1 MGNNNNTKPPVA
13 EVVKALVG
21 QATPGEIAEW
31 KVANPDGIYFIKS
44 DAGHIG
50 YFREPMMADINVAT
64 ESAVEGEPFAS
75 IRKFMELTFIGGS
88 DAIYKDD
95 KMFLGAKKEAAKHWG
110 GTPASSGNL

>member
-1 MGNNNNTKPPVA
+1 MGNNNNNNTAAAETKKV
-13 EVVKALVG
+13 LVG
-21 QATPGEIAEW
+21 QATPGEIATW
-31 KVANPDGIYFIKS
+31 KTENPDGIYFIKS

-50 YFREPMMADINVAT
+50 YFREPMMADINTAT